1 MMKSTRAV
9 SNRKFLFFTD
19 YSERKMVAPKLP
31 PRSPE
36 CMKKAK
42 NFGKETVTAWYPES
56 FAFVAVNGGD
66 KWFVSIKEFHFTP
79 RFNPN
84 KNPFYPLPPQMEF
97 SFTTNII
104 PFRGET

>member
-1 MMKSTRAV
+1 MMKSTQAV

-42 NFGKETVTAWYPES
+42 NFGKQGGATAHHRKSKGAKNEQQ
-56 FAFVAVNGGD
+56 
-66 KWFVSIKEFHFTP
+66 VS
-79 RFNPN
+79 
-84 KNPFYPLPPQMEF
+84 
-97 SFTTNII
+97 S
-104 PFRGET
+104 G